1 MHFDPF
7 TDAGLADPYPQYAA
21 LRAEDPV
28 HWSEK
33 HRAWVLFRYDDVAAA
48 FRGRRV
54 LLDRAPAG
62 VAFLAWPRVVR
73 SGDDPDATSVS
84 AT

>member
-7 TDAGLADPYPQYAA
+7 TDAALADPYPQYAA

-33 HRAWVLFRYDDVAAA
+33 LRAWVLFRYDDVAAA
-48 FRGRRV
+48 FRDDACFSTERREATMSMKW
-54 LLDRAPAG
+54 DAPNG
-62 VAFLAWPRVVR
+62 GER
-73 SGDDPDATSVS
+73 SIGP
-84 AT
+84 